1 MSRCLSDHELQ
12 SIVDGEGSAASY
24 PHAAECPRCAG
35 RLDARRR
42 LTERVL
48 VAAGRDDLPGAV
60 RDAMRA
66 HLDSADRVP
75 VSGATTLRP
84 VKRAPGWAW
93 SAGLAAA
100 AALLLFF
107 VVLPGL
113 DRQTTVSA
121 AEILGRSRTA
131 LAADI
136 TGIEVLTYDLT
147 LDGVIGDLM
156 PQEHAG
162 RFTVEETIDHDREGR
177 YRIVKLAANGQ
188 IVGGAADDAL
198 RRTRVRYLRA
208 NGNGFLFRFAGAE
221 PTVLSVPAVKRAV
234 LQTFIAFMQTSSGQT
249 VRELQRD
256 GEACYQ
262 VEIDESLVP
271 AGLPFALGRA
281 RAIVTAADAR
291 LVELSVAG
299 SVADRPFAIDFAL
312 RSREMR
318 PAASARDSDFDIAPQ
333 PGDVVLEGDVVIA
346 SSNPLWDIVSRAVG
360 AIPPAPARPQ
370 NR

>member
-48 VAAGRDDLPGAV
+48 EAAGRDDLPGAV

-66 HLDSADRVP
+66 HLDSAGRAP

-84 VKRAPGWAW
+84 VERAPGWAW

-147 LDGVIGDLM
+147 LDGVIDLM

-162 RFTVEETIDHDREGR
+162 RFTVQETIDHDREGR
-177 YRIVKLAANGQ
+177 YRIVKLAADGQ

-221 PTVLSVPAVKRAV
+221 PAVLSVPAMKRAV
-234 LQTFIAFMQTSSGQT
+234 LQTFIAFMQASTGQT

-271 AGLPFALGRA
+271 AGLPFALARA

-299 SVADRPFAIDFAL
+299 SVADSPFAIDFAL

-346 SSNPLWDIVSRAVG
+346 SSNPLWDMVRRAVG
-360 AIPPAPARPQ
+360 AIPPAPALPQ
-370 NR
+370 TR